1 MEPAA
6 SVKQQA
12 PMNAGASGAAASGA
26 GASGAAASG
35 AAASGAGAPEP
46 VRNKLS
52 SKIVGL
58 LLGFLALAL
67 AVISFTL
74 LMSWQLEGSAAA
86 INDSGSL
93 RMHSYRLNL
102 LLTRLQREPQ
112 PSDQER
118 ALRIGAARQLDAI
131 DAMLQQ
137 LSRGDPQRPLFLP
150 ATMKIQD
157 QFAQVN
163 HHWQD
168 RLRPLASALLLPATS
183 ARQDRARDLQPQVD
197 AFVDAVNVLVQL
209 IEQDSEQRTFWLRAS
224 QLALLGL
231 ALVGTVSVIYLLFL
245 LIIEPLTRLGVGMAR
260 MKEKD
265 FSVRLEVQSDDEF
278 GQLAQGFN
286 QMADRLQA
294 LYGNLEARVH
304 QKTAALEDQNRE
316 LALLYDCAAF
326 LQRPQPVTDICEGFM
341 QRISV
346 YFNADGASVRVLDA
360 DRGNLHLVVHHGLSR
375 ALVESEHCLKVGDC
389 LCGAAVAQKVTVVHD
404 LRRIDSALQ
413 LQCHRDGFATVSI
426 FHIHAQQQ
434 HLGFFN
440 LHFRAPKIF
449 DASEQA
455 LLETLGQLLGV
466 AIENVRLGA
475 REREMA
481 ISEER
486 NLVAQGLHDSIAQ
499 GLNYLNLQVQMLD
512 ASLQDGK
519 LDEVGEIVPALRAGV
534 QESYEDVRELLLN
547 FRSRLGEGDL
557 LGSLQSTVEKFRRQT
572 GITADLVADLDG
584 APFPREQQ
592 LQMVFIV
599 QEALSNIRKHAQ
611 ASRVELT
618 LEDHQD
624 FILTIRDNGIG
635 FDSARQLEHGG
646 SHIGLQI
653 MRERAERIAATLCID
668 STPGAGTKVVLRLP
682 HQLRK
687 AA

>member
-1 MEPAA
+1 MKQAA
-6 SVKQQA
+6 SVKQEA
-12 PMNAGASGAAASGA
+12 PMDTGTIDADAL
-26 GASGAAASG
+26 
-35 AAASGAGAPEP
+35 EP
-46 VRNKLS
+46 VRKKLS
-52 SKIVGL
+52 SKIVGML
-58 LLGFLALAL
+58 VGFMALAL

-93 RMHSYRLNL
+93 RMQSYRLNVML
-102 LLTRLQREPQ
+102 MRLQEGESQQSAQARE
-112 PSDQER
+112 
-118 ALRIGAARQLDAI
+118 LRSGAERQLELI
-131 DAMLQQ
+131 DATLQQ
-137 LSRGDPQRPLFLP
+137 LLRGDPRRPLFLP
-150 ATMKIQD
+150 ATMKIED
-157 QFAQVN
+157 QFAQVMR
-163 HHWQD
+163 HWQE
-168 RLRPLASALLLPATS
+168 RLRPLAGAILLPTTGV
-183 ARQDRARDLQPQVD
+183 RQDRLRDFQPQVD

-209 IEQDSEQRTFWLRAS
+209 IDQDSEQRTFWLRAS
-224 QLALLGL
+224 QLALLAL

-278 GQLAQGFN
+278 GQLTQGFN

-304 QKTAALEDQNRE
+304 EKTAALEDQNRE

-326 LQRPQPVTDICEGFM
+326 LQRPQPVAAVCDGFM
-341 QRISV
+341 QRISD
-346 YFNADGASVRVLDA
+346 YFKADGASVRVLDA
-360 DRGNLHLVVHHGLSR
+360 DRGNLHLVVHHGLSA

-389 LCGAAVAQKVTVVHD
+389 LCGAAVAQKMTVVHD

-449 DASEQA
+449 NASEQA

-466 AIENVRLGA
+466 AIENLRLGA

-519 LDEVGEIVPALRAGV
+519 LDEVVDIVPALRAGV

-547 FRSRLGEGDL
+547 FRSRLSEGDL
-557 LGSLQSTVEKFRRQT
+557 LGSLQSTLEKFRRQT
-572 GITADLVADLDG
+572 GIAAELVADLDG

-624 FILTIRDNGIG
+624 FVLMIRDNGVG
-635 FDSARQLEHGG
+635 FDSATRLENGG
-646 SHIGLQI
+646 SHIGLHI
-653 MRERAERIAATLCID
+653 MRERAERISATLCID
-668 STPGAGTKVVLRLP
+668 STPGVGTTIVLKLSQQMR
-682 HQLRK
+682 R